1 MGSFL
6 KKILYFLPI
15 QLFLLSIR
23 RYPIFLLIWL
33 LVLSIATGQLG
44 VTYGAPNLFFD
55 PEYLGKTGY
64 LSFVL
69 VGMGFGAFY
78 VSWNLNCYI
87 LHSPRFTFLAGFR
100 RPMGIFFI
108 NNSIIPLIFIV
119 AYFYNVVHYQSKFEF
134 SSTLSLVMDLIGFI
148 AGSYPC
154 CFAYFVLLLVY

>member
-1 MGSFL
+1 MQYLIANCKTFFNLDAMGSFL
-6 KKILYFLPI
+6 KKILYFLV
-15 QLFLLSIR
+15 FWKNTNGSIE
-23 RYPIFLLIWL
+23 IFLLIWL

-100 RPMGIFFI
+100 RPMGVF
-108 NNSIIPLIFIV
+108 
-119 AYFYNVVHYQSKFEF
+119 
-134 SSTLSLVMDLIGFI
+134 
-148 AGSYPC
+148 
-154 CFAYFVLLLVY
+154 